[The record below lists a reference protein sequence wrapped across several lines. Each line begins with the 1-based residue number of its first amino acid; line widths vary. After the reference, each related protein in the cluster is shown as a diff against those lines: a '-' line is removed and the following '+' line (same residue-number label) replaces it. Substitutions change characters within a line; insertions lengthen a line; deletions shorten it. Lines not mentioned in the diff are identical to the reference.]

1 MFRRVLVFTDRNK
14 AKVIIRVTSI
24 TRCIAWNR
32 FTNRN
37 RFSEKSYKVISG
49 IGNVITR
56 CNNFKRNF
64 RNTREGLSV
73 KKVEEILETVLLI
86 LGVTRVLVIAD
97 FWVEI
102 SSDLLWWGIIEL
114 TDCW

>member
-1 MFRRVLVFTDRNK
+1 M
-14 AKVIIRVTSI
+14 
-24 TRCIAWNR
+24 
-32 FTNRN
+32 
-37 RFSEKSYKVISG
+37 
-49 IGNVITR
+49 ITR

-97 FWVEI
+97 F
-102 SSDLLWWGIIEL
+102 
-114 TDCW
+114 